1 MRHNSIRLRTICFL
15 FFALWAFQIVPLSA
29 QGIKFSVL
37 TIEEGLSQNTLWTQ
51 WRDTKGF
58 LWFGTQ
64 DGLNR
69 YDGHTVT
76 IFRHDP
82 QDSTTLSD
90 NHVWSIVEDRE
101 GFLWMGTLKGLNRYN
116 PQTNVFEH
124 AANNPK
130 QLAILQEK
138 QSVRSLLV
146 DKTGTLWVGVD
157 GNGLLSYASGTQ
169 QAHHYQHEPA
179 KSTTLPSNRIY
190 TLAQDRNGKLWVGTY
205 DAGLA
210 SFDNQTQHFTHFK
223 SNGQKGSLSGNRIYS
238 IFQDSKEQLWIGTD
252 GQGLNRFDPQTN
264 SFHTY
269 RHDPKDPSSL
279 SDDRIHS
286 ILEDTRGQLWIGTYN
301 GLNRWDASRSK
312 ATVFK
317 KNPNVLSTLSDNH
330 IVSLAEDAAGHL
342 LVGTYGGGLTLIDFE
357 AESFQTYSH
366 DPEDPKTLL
375 HNIVWS
381 IYEDS
386 HGRLWVG
393 TDVGLSLFH
402 PETESFEHFTHDPKN
417 PNSIPKHSVT
427 GIYEDK
433 KGRLWIATHG
443 GGLCL
448 FTPQT
453 KRFQVFKH
461 NPADASSLL
470 NDQVGYFYE
479 DPTGRLWV
487 GTNKGISILK
497 PDNTFENLTHDPTR
511 PSSFLQNAVT
521 CIVKDSKG
529 RMWVGSDGGLSRLD
543 ESTQQFEHYQHD
555 PENPSSLST
564 PFVYAIHEARNGLLW
579 IGTANGLHLFDPD
592 TKTFQV
598 LREKEGLPNHVI
610 YGILEDD
617 KGRLWMSTNKG
628 LSRFSPALFPKPG
641 NWGVF
646 RNYVPADGLQNNEYS
661 LGATHKGK
669 DSRMYFGGI
678 NGFNVF
684 HPDSVQDNTYTPP
697 VVLTGF
703 SLFNKSIQAGKS
715 YDGFVLPKTIAYED
729 ELVLSHRESVFTLE
743 FAALSYA
750 QPERCTYAYK
760 LENFDTD
767 WNYTDASRRFAT
779 YTNLDPGTY
788 RFYVKCANQDGLWNE
803 ESTSLLITITPP
815 WWETWWFRIVI
826 ALSLVGLVA
835 TISVWRTRSIRNRN
849 QKLEKEVE
857 EKTKELSDQ
866 REELAAQNEE
876 LNNLNAEKNNLIG
889 IVAHDLKSPL
899 NQIKGL
905 INVIRTSASLNEETK
920 GYLQLVENSTN
931 RLTEMVGKILD
942 VEAIDSKQ
950 LNISHTNVNL
960 SELMHSVVERFQPE
974 VDKKHLR
981 IYSSIAEGIVVSADS
996 AYTEQI
1002 LENLVSNAV
1011 KFSPAH
1017 KNIYVSIVVEQNMA
1031 VCEIRDEGPGL
1042 TEEDKKKLFGKYQKL
1057 SAYPTGNETST
1068 GLGLAIVKKFVE
1080 AMGGETWCESEVGK
1094 GASFF
1099 VSFHRV
1105 G

>member
-1 MRHNSIRLRTICFL
+1 MRHKSVRLFSTSFL
-15 FFALWAFQIVPLSA
+15 FFVVWALQCMPLFA
-29 QGIKFSVL
+29 QEVRFKTL
-37 TIEEGLSQNTLWTQ
+37 TIEEGLSQNTLWAQ
-51 WRDTKGF
+51 WRDSKGF

-69 YDGHTVT
+69 YDGHRVEV
-76 IFRHDP
+76 FRHDP
-82 QDSTTLSD
+82 LDSTTLSD
-90 NHVWSIVEDRE
+90 NHVWSIHEDHK
-101 GFLWMGTLKGLNRYN
+101 GYLWIGTLKGLNRYN
-116 PQTNVFEH
+116 PQTNLFEH
-124 AANNPK
+124 ANNNPE
-130 QLAILQEK
+130 QLTVLQER

-146 DKTGTLWVGVD
+146 DGTGGLWVGVD
-157 GNGLLSYASGTQ
+157 GNGLGYHVIDTKKTIYYKHDPSDPHA
-169 QAHHYQHEPA
+169 
-179 KSTTLPSNRIY
+179 LPSNRICR
-190 TLAQDRNGKLWVGTY
+190 LALDRKGKLWIGTY

-210 SFDNQTQHFTHFK
+210 VFTSQTQRFTPFK
-223 SNGQKGSLSGNRIYS
+223 SSTLKGSLSGNRIYA
-238 IFQDSKEQLWIGTD
+238 IYQDSKEQLWIGTD
-252 GQGLNRFDPQTN
+252 GQGLNRFDAQTN
-264 SFHTY
+264 SFIAY
-269 RHDPKDPSSL
+269 RHDPQNPTSL

-286 ILEDTRGQLWIGTYN
+286 ILEDAKGRLWVGTHS
-301 GLNRWDASRSK
+301 GLNRWDTRRNE

-330 IVSLAEDAAGHL
+330 IVSLAQDSGGQL
-342 LVGTYGGGLTLIDFE
+342 LVGTYGGGLTLIDFD
-357 AESFQTYSH
+357 AKPFRTFSH
-366 DPEDPKTLL
+366 DPEDPRTLL

-386 HGRLWVG
+386 HGRLWIG

-402 PETESFEHFTHDPKN
+402 PETKTFEHFKHDPQN
-417 PNSIPKHSVT
+417 PVSIPDHSVT
-427 GIYEDK
+427 GIYEDQ

-453 KRFQVFKH
+453 RRFKIFKH

-479 DPTGRLWV
+479 DIYGRLWL

-497 PDNTFENLTHDPTR
+497 PDNTFENYTHDPDKA
-511 PSSFLQNAVT
+511 SSFLKNAVT
-521 CIVKDSKG
+521 CLFKDSKG
-529 RMWVGSDGGLSRLD
+529 RMWVGSDGGLSRFD
-543 ESTQQFEHYQHD
+543 ETTQQFEHYLHD
-555 PENPSSLST
+555 PKNPSSLSS
-564 PFVYAIHEARNGLLW
+564 PFVYSIHEAHSGLLW
-579 IGTANGLHLFDPD
+579 IGTANGLNLFDPD

-628 LSRFSPALFPKPG
+628 LSRFTPALLPKAG

-646 RNYVPADGLQNNEYS
+646 RNYVPADGLQNNEYN
-661 LGATHKGK
+661 LGAAHKSKNG
-669 DSRMYFGGI
+669 SMYFGGI

-684 HPDSVQDNTYTPP
+684 HPDSIRDNTYTPN
-697 VVLTGF
+697 VVLTGL
-703 SLFNKSIQAGKS
+703 SLFNKPIQAGKA
-715 YDGFVLPKTIAYED
+715 YHDFVLQKSITYLD
-729 ELVLSHRESVFTLE
+729 ELVLSPEESVFTLE

-760 LENFDTD
+760 LEGFDTD

-788 RFYVKCANQDGLWNE
+788 TFLVKCSNQDGLWNE
-803 ESTSLLITITPP
+803 ASKALLITITPP
-815 WWETWWFRIVI
+815 WWATWWFRVI
-826 ALSLVGLVA
+826 GSLSLVGLVVL
-835 TISVWRTRSIRNRN
+835 ISMLRTQSIRNMNR
-849 QKLEKEVE
+849 KLEEEVE
-857 EKTKELSDQ
+857 HKTKKLSEQ
-866 REELAAQNEE
+866 SEELAAQNEE
-876 LNNLNAEKNNLIG
+876 LNNLNEEKNNLIG

-905 INVIRTSASLNEETK
+905 INVIRASASLTEETK
-920 GYLQLVENSTN
+920 GYLQLMESSTT
-931 RLTEMVGKILD
+931 RLTDMVSKILD
-942 VEAIDSKQ
+942 VEAIDSRQ
-950 LNISHTNVNL
+950 LNVSLTNLDL
-960 SELMHSVVERFQPE
+960 SEVMRSVVERFQPE
-974 VDKKHLR
+974 AHKKHLR
-981 IYSSIAEGIVVSADS
+981 IYSSIIENVIVSADAS
-996 AYTEQI
+996 YTEQI
-1002 LENLVSNAV
+1002 LENLLSNAL
-1011 KFSPAH
+1011 KFSPPN
-1017 KNIYVSIVVEQNMA
+1017 KNIYVSLVVKQQTA

-1080 AMGGETWCESEVGK
+1080 AMGGDTWCESELGK

-1099 VSFHRV
+1099 VSFHKV